1 MKNPAPGRK
10 RRLLIAEDDPDIL
23 WILVDYFGS
32 LGYEAHGA
40 ETGGAALALALEI
53 KPELIITDL
62 VMPGLSGFEL
72 LKKIA
77 AVSGKASPP
86 VIVLSAR
93 VEPEAREQAAALGA
107 VKYLT
112 KPFRLA
118 ELTESVA
125 AVLPA

>member
-1 MKNPAPGRK
+1 MKNPAPS
-10 RRLLIAEDDPDIL
+10 RRRSLLIAEDDPDIL
-23 WILVDYFGS
+23 WNLVDCFG
-32 LGYEAHGA
+32 LIGYEARSA
-40 ETGGAALALALEI
+40 ETGGAALAIALEME
-53 KPELIITDL
+53 PELIVTDL

-77 AVSGKASPP
+77 AVSGAPSPP
-86 VIVLSAR
+86 AIALSAR
-93 VEPEAREQAAALGA
+93 VEPEAMEQAAELGVA
-107 VKYLT
+107 KCLN